1 VIKLTVGQGEP
12 AAGTTF
18 DGGGSP
24 VPREDGGRGQRCR
37 SGWVLINCPE
47 GETPSGPPPCED
59 RRRAGL
65 IGDCVMFCYSALAL
79 SPQGGATAA
88 GHQPRERLRRGVRS
102 VVQLPGGGAGR
113 VDRVLCHVL
122 SLSTGPI
129 ATGGC
134 RSGRGL
140 LVISEPE
147 GETPSG
153 PPPCEDRRRAGLIQI
168 LSNVSRRGTKKHVPI
183 T

>member
-1 VIKLTVGQGEP
+1 MP
-12 AAGTTF
+12 
-18 DGGGSP
+18 GGGAAR
-24 VPREDGGRGQRCR
+24 VDRGLCYDLFPQHCLIAIRGCR
-37 SGWVLINCPE
+37 SGRGLLVISEPE
-47 GETPSGPPPCED
+47 GETPSGPPLGED
-59 RRRAGL
+59 RERAGL
-65 IGDCVMFCYSALAL
+65 IGDCAMTCFPTLAL